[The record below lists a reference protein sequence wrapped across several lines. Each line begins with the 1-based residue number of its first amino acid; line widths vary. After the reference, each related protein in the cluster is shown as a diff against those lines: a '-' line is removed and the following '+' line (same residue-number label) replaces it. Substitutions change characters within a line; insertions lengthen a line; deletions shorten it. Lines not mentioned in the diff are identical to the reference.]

1 MKHLP
6 PILDHLQQSP
16 HMAPHLQNEEGTHT
30 SSHCRISCY
39 KMRSPPSRG
48 PSFLGSSLSFAHLAA
63 TNHCLPHACSRA
75 PPPPPPPLDLRLSFA
90 VRVVCGFLLSR
101 RENVVADNPGEAY
114 STTVDVAGENSAMW
128 ARSACVDLREIRRLP
143 EQETA
148 ALDPAATS
156 SPLRL
161 PCRSPSLSPLHRSRR
176 LRIEQGLASPHARCH
191 RISIRPLSSLPWRR
205 RSRVALAPP
214 GWSRGTTQRGSRRS
228 SM

>member
-1 MKHLP
+1 MKKERTP
-6 PILDHLQQSP
+6 
-16 HMAPHLQNEEGTHT
+16 
-30 SSHCRISCY
+30 
-39 KMRSPPSRG
+39 
-48 PSFLGSSLSFAHLAA
+48 LAIAASVA
-63 TNHCLPHACSRA
+63 TKCGR
-75 PPPPPPPLDLRLSFA
+75 PPPADAHSWDLLSPSLISQRPIIASRTPALVLRLLLLLLTFA
-90 VRVVCGFLLSR
+90 SLLPFASSAGFLLSR

-143 EQETA
+143 EQEIA

-176 LRIEQGLASPHARCH
+176 LRIEQGLASPHAHRH

-205 RSRVALAPP
+205 RSRVALPPP

-228 SM
+228 SK